1 MSDRFQLSLYNL
13 LNDIMYERN
22 IHIHSKPF
30 PSDNYIFVLP
40 LCWSSEG
47 GETNGQAEHG
57 NEENSWNSGAG
68 ARQPS
73 PACHKTHS

>member
-57 NEENSWNSGAG
+57 NGENSCDSGAG